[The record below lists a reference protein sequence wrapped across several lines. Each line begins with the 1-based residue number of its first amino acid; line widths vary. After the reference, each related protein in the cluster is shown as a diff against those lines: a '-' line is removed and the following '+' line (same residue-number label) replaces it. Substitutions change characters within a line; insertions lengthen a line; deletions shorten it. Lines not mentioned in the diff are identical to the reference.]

1 MIEVIAV
8 IKTLQLWRDI
18 LRRKLGILLFDRHP
32 SVRSSSYG
40 ATVFVRWDAK
50 LGDAIVSSWV
60 AREIK
65 NKFPE
70 RKVYVITS
78 SAMAPLFRDFF
89 NFDSVFEIPKRAG
102 YIELKKLASELG
114 DVDYLVHFSQKMK
127 MKDLYFIS
135 NVGSKNVAGIDDDL
149 DCINIK
155 LGQETAGMHFATK
168 FKVLLEHMGIV
179 NPDTSYIV
187 PFFQDF
193 EDRVGSWWPSHK
205 TLCFN
210 PYGSGTSRCF
220 SVEKIIELINT
231 MLGSSNYNICLLYP
245 PGREKD
251 VERVVSHVYDPA
263 RVIIDHEKPSLA
275 ALFAQ
280 ARHCAGMVSVDTATV
295 HIATGL
301 NKPVLGIY
309 NDNFGMPENVEWHPN
324 NPRSSIIY
332 AETRSAQQD
341 VNFINVAEFKSVFEK
356 WVADYL

>member
-1 MIEVIAV
+1 MIR
-8 IKTLQLWRDI
+8 TLQLWRDV
-18 LRRKLGILLFDRHP
+18 LRRKLGILLFDHRQLG
-32 SVRSSSYG
+32 VYSSNG

-65 NKFPE
+65 NQFPE

-102 YIELKKLASELG
+102 YMKLKKLANELG

-135 NVGSKNVAGIDDDL
+135 KVGSKNVAGIDDEL

-168 FKVLLEHMGIV
+168 FKVLLEHMGVV
-179 NPDTSYIV
+179 NPDTCYIV
-187 PFFQDF
+187 PSFKDS
-193 EDRVGSWWPSHK
+193 EDRVGSWWPSNK

-220 SVEKIIELINT
+220 CVEKTIELINA
-231 MLGSSNYNICLLYP
+231 MLYSSNYNICLLYP
-245 PGREKD
+245 PGFEKD
-251 VERVVSHVYDPA
+251 VEQVVSHVCDPA
-263 RVIIDHEKPSLA
+263 RVFIDHEKPSLA

-280 ARHCAGMVSVDTATV
+280 VRYCAGMVSVDTATV

-324 NPRSSIIY
+324 NPRSRIIY
-332 AETRSAQQD
+332 VDTKSGQQD
-341 VNFINVAEFKSVFEK
+341 VNYISVAEFRSEFEK

>member
-1 MIEVIAV
+1 M
-8 IKTLQLWRDI
+8 IKTLQLWRDA
-18 LRRKLGILLFDRHP
+18 LRRKLGILLFDHHSSVISP
-32 SVRSSSYG
+32 SNG

-50 LGDAIVSSWV
+50 LGDAIVSSWA

-65 NKFPE
+65 NVFPN
-70 RKVYVITS
+70 RKVYIITT

-89 NFDSVFEIPKRAG
+89 NFDNVFEISKRAS
-102 YIELKKLASELG
+102 YTELKKLAKELG
-114 DVDYLVHFSQKMK
+114 DVDYLIHFSQKMK
-127 MKDLYFIS
+127 MKDLYFVS
-135 NVGSKNVAGIDDDL
+135 HVGSKNVAGIDDEL
-149 DCINIK
+149 DCVNIK
-155 LGQETAGMHFATK
+155 LGKKTAGMHFSKK
-168 FKVLLEHMGIV
+168 FKVLLEYMGIV

-187 PFFQDF
+187 PYFKDS

-210 PYGSGTSRCF
+210 PYGSGASRCF
-220 SVEKIIELINT
+220 SVEKTIALINT
-231 MLGSSNYNICLLYP
+231 MLALSNYNICLLYP

-251 VERVVSHVYDPA
+251 VERIISHVCDPA
-263 RVIIDHEKPSLA
+263 RILIDHEKPSLA

-324 NPRSSIIY
+324 NPRSRVIY

-341 VNFINVAEFKSVFEK
+341 VNFINVAEFEMVFKK